1 MLTSQAGTS
10 LGDISIK
17 PKFLRGRGGGMR
29 GVGGIHGGDWGG
41 ACVAGVCMAGGMH
54 GRGTCMAGETAT
66 APGGAFLLHLKFD
79 LHNVR

>member
-1 MLTSQAGTS
+1 MLTSQAGTL

-29 GVGGIHGGDWGG
+29 GVGGDSWRGWGGGVCGRGVHGG
-41 ACVAGVCMAGGMH
+41 
-54 GRGTCMAGETAT
+54 GTCVAGETAT

-79 LHNVR
+79 LQNVR